1 MADFVQVVNCIVAVV
16 ALFVLIRYTAETR
29 RIRESAQAQV
39 ESMAKPCLTLWA
51 KLRDPT
57 DAILD
62 MHDAVG
68 AMVVRG
74 SDAQFVVQNIGTGIA
89 LNVSYYFRALDTAQH
104 PEKPGYLFYVLQG
117 QPIQLPEPLNA
128 TPYAGNC
135 EVVFRFQSIGGRW
148 YQSTTTINNRVLTKF
163 TFETVKA

>member
-1 MADFVQVVNCIVAVV
+1 
-16 ALFVLIRYTAETR
+16 
-29 RIRESAQAQV
+29 
-39 ESMAKPCLTLWA
+39 
-51 KLRDPT
+51 
-57 DAILD
+57 
-62 MHDAVG
+62 VG

-89 LNVSYYFRALDTAQH
+89 LNISYYFRTLDTNQH